1 MSELVTL
8 SNFHSV
14 AEVVECG
21 NISRST
27 GGGQVR
33 EFTAANHISI
43 VGDKVIE
50 L

>member
-21 NISRST
+21 DISRST

-33 EFTAANHISI
+33 EFTAANHINI

>member
-1 MSELVTL
+1 MSELVIL

-14 AEVVECG
+14 AEMVECG
-21 NISRST
+21 DISRNT

-33 EFTAANHISI
+33 EFTAANHINS